1 MAFCMN
7 CGKQLPDGTAFCTAC
22 GTKVEAPE
30 AAENTVTLGAEENTA
45 APENTVAPEAEA
57 NTEAPEVAENM
68 GAPEMENQVQ
78 MEQTAANGNEAENLF
93 KNQIPDGTQEPFQ
106 NQFQYQQNMYQ
117 QVPPKKKSHVGLIIG
132 IVCGVAALLVIAAVA
147 LFLVWNKKEKV
158 DLNDYIT
165 VEFSGYDG
173 NGYADV
179 VFDYTTFESDV
190 DAILEKKHV
199 KNNDS
204 WLSDVYYVEN
214 AFSCSATPT
223 SGLSNGDK
231 VTISYTLQNESIK
244 DYKVELVGE
253 EKTFEV
259 KDLQEVQEIDPFEDV
274 SVTFTGIDGDISAE
288 IVNNSTNT
296 FVNDYLYFSLDK
308 YYDISVGDEVTLSID
323 MTNEQAANYG
333 YAFTQTE
340 KKFTCSEGDS
350 YAAALADIDEEML
363 GQMQSDALAYI
374 QSVFEPDDTCTIG
387 DWNYEG
393 VYFLY
398 NTDPD
403 SWYEKNVLYVVYS
416 STITSTDGEYEPQTI
431 LAPVAITDIV
441 KKSDG
446 SVTYAEP
453 SYIEGNPG
461 YIGDSW
467 TYVGSGF
474 FDGAQMYEEL
484 ITNRASEYN
493 YEVSE
498 GLQQYGN

>member
-1 MAFCMN
+1 MAFCTN

-22 GTKVEAPE
+22 GTKLITPGVEE
-30 AAENTVTLGAEENTA
+30 STGT
-45 APENTVAPEAEA
+45 
-57 NTEAPEVAENM
+57 
-68 GAPEMENQVQ
+68 PEMENQVQ
-78 MEQTAANGNEAENLF
+78 MEQAAENVSVAEEQ
-93 KNQIPDGTQEPFQ
+93 NQVPDGTPEQFQNQAPDGTPEQFQNQAPDGTPEQFQIQFQ
-106 NQFQYQQNMYQ
+106 NQFQYQP
-117 QVPPKKKSHVGLIIG
+117 VPPKKNKHVGLIIG
-132 IVCGVAALLVIAAVA
+132 IVCGVVALFIIAAVV
-147 LFLVWNKKEKV
+147 LFVVWNKKEKV
-158 DLNDYIT
+158 DLNDYVT

-179 VFDYTTFESDV
+179 RFDYTTFESDV

-199 KNNDS
+199 KNKDS
-204 WLSDVYYVEN
+204 WWSDVYYVEN
-214 AFSCSATPT
+214 AFSCSITPT

-231 VTISYTLQNESIK
+231 VTVSYTLQNESIK
-244 DYKVELVGE
+244 DYKVELVGD

-259 KDLQEVQEIDPFEDV
+259 KDLQELQEIDPFEGV
-274 SVTFTGIDGDISAE
+274 SVEFTGIDGDISAE
-288 IVNNSTNT
+288 IVNNSENS
-296 FVNDYLYFSLDK
+296 FVNDYLYFTLDK
-308 YYDISVGDEVTLSID
+308 SYDISVGDEVTLSID
-323 MTNEQAANYG
+323 MTSEQAANYG
-333 YAFTQTE
+333 YSFTQTE

-350 YAAALADIDEEML
+350 YAASLADIDEEML
-363 GQMQSDALAYI
+363 GQMQSDSLAYI

-398 NTDPD
+398 NTDDD
-403 SWYEKNVLYVVYS
+403 SWYEKNIVYVVYS

-431 LAPVAITDIV
+431 LAPVMITGIV

-446 SVTYAEP
+446 SVTYADP

-467 TYVGSGF
+467 TYVGSGY
-474 FDGAQMYEEL
+474 FDGVQMYDEL
-484 ITNRASEYN
+484 ITNRSSEYS